1 MCLKLNMEKVKYIAV
16 YNYIKNTFSLSILSN
31 K

>member
-1 MCLKLNMEKVKYIAV
+1 MYLKLNMEKVKYITV
-16 YNYIKNTFSLSILSN
+16 YNYIKNIFSPSILSS